1 MAGPTSPPRQSLAG
15 VKNRPV
21 AKYDC
26 DARWAQP
33 QRANSWSAELPRRL
47 PSVRPSSRKLRRAL
61 GDRLAGVPSL
71 MDPLPPCLRTG
82 RASRLVKLN
91 SVLTANRPDL
101 KQPPLSD
108 LASQGF
114 GLPVWALAPPSSASG
129 WLCGC
134 SDHALLL
141 SGRYVQRAPIPRP
154 VSRAPRTCGPP
165 LWTRPCVYVRMM
177 VSWTRAPQSP

>member
-15 VKNRPV
+15 VKNQPV

-114 GLPVWALAPPSSASG
+114 GLPVWALAPP
-129 WLCGC
+129 
-134 SDHALLL
+134 LL
-141 SGRYVQRAPIPRP
+141 SVRLALWLFRPRAVVVRP
-154 VSRAPRTCGPP
+154 VRATSAYSTPSKPRATH
-165 LWTRPCVYVRMM
+165 LWPAAVD
-177 VSWTRAPQSP
+177 